1 MKNLKVVFLSDWVV
15 NPYKELLIKHLSFK
29 GAIVNEYLWSTFFLG
44 KVLRNGKID
53 ILHLHTLHPFL
64 LGKNIVNKI
73 LKLIIFVSQIA
84 ILRLLGTKTVWT
96 VHEWSDKLSGGAN
109 NLSAS
114 IAAVAVSFFSAVIV
128 HCKTTKQEIS
138 KLLHLKPHRV
148 FVIPHGNYINYYENQ
163 ITAASARKAL
173 NLPCDRTIFVL
184 FGNIYRYKGV
194 LEAIEAFKILNSNRA
209 SLIIAGKV
217 SESGLETEIKTAI
230 TNNPHI
236 TFIPKRIADDEVQI
250 YLNAADCILL
260 PYTVYTTSGIAILGM
275 SFGKVCLAPEIG
287 FFQDVIDDPKGGFLY
302 QLPHQKGLAT
312 AMNRALDNREQLDAM
327 GAYNLNRMKEW
338 NWDYV
343 AKLTINAYRGD
354 FKEVKHE

>member
-1 MKNLKVVFLSDWVV
+1 MSQLKTVFLSDWIV
-15 NPYKELLIKHLSFK
+15 NPYKELLSKHLLLR
-29 GAIVNEYLWSTFFLG
+29 GVVINEYLWSTFFIG
-44 KVLRNGKID
+44 KVLSKGRLD

-64 LGKNIVNKI
+64 LGKTEISRW
-73 LKLIIFVSQIA
+73 LKLFLFTSQIIF
-84 ILRLLGTKTVWT
+84 LRLTGCKTVWT
-96 VHEWSDKLSGGAN
+96 VHEWSDKLSGGKN
-109 NLSAS
+109 NIPLLIARIAIAS
-114 IAAVAVSFFSAVIV
+114 LDSIIV
-128 HCKTTKQEIS
+128 HCETTKQEFVTLFNLCPQKI
-138 KLLHLKPHRV
+138 

-163 ITAASARKAL
+163 ITASEARKVL
-173 NLPCDRTIFVL
+173 KLQSDRTIFVL

-194 LEAIEAFKILNSNRA
+194 LEAIEAFKTLNSPRT

-230 TNNPHI
+230 ANNPHI

-287 FFQDVIDDPKGGFLY
+287 FFQDVIDSKGGFLY
-302 QLPHQKGLAT
+302 QLPHQKGLVT
-312 AMNRALDNREQLDAM
+312 AMNQALDNWEQLDAM
-327 GAYNLNRMKEW
+327 GAYNLNRMKQW

-354 FKEVKHE
+354 FREVKHE